1 MREISLI
8 IAGTLCAAAAA
19 FAALGDV
26 VASWPSP
33 GSVPCA
39 VARSNDALFVY
50 CNDPQGPHIYRMTPD
65 TGSVYG
71 SFPALEGK
79 NTRGLAYVW
88 GDHLWQGKAYV
99 FPYRIY
105 DTDARTGSIYRSYS
119 HAVPCYGIAPLAA
132 GDGGAGTTALFT
144 SNSLASTIY
153 QLNLSGSVQRSF
165 ALLRQMFDIAYDWRS
180 KLIWGGQ
187 NDPCI
192 YGCTTAGS
200 LAASFPVPA
209 QMPYGYAYH
218 GQYLYVTTHMTRRIW
233 KIHCPI
239 VNAGVAPSSMGKIK
253 ATYK

>member
-1 MREISLI
+1 MKNVLLVPI
-8 IAGTLCAAAAA
+8 ITFYTAGAA

-39 VARSNDALFVY
+39 VARSNDVLFVY
-50 CNDPQGPHIYRMTPD
+50 CNDPMGAMVYRMTPD

-71 SFPALEGK
+71 SFYTLDGK

-99 FPYRIY
+99 SPYYVY
-105 DTDARTGSIYRSYS
+105 DTDAGSGSLYRSYS
-119 HAVPCYGIAPLAA
+119 HAVPCYGIAPLAT
-132 GDGGAGTTALFT
+132 GDGGLGTTALFT
-144 SNSLASTIY
+144 SNSLTSTIY
-153 QLNLSGSVQRSF
+153 QLNLAGSVQRSF
-165 ALLRQMFDIAYDWRS
+165 KLPRQMFDIAYDWRS

-187 NDPCI
+187 NDPYV
-192 YGCTTAGS
+192 YGCTTTGS
-200 LAASFPVPA
+200 LVASFPVPA

-218 GQYLYVTTHMTRRIW
+218 GRYLYVVTHMSRRIW

-239 VNAGVAPSSMGKIK
+239 INAGIGPSSMGRVK
-253 ATYK
+253 AIFK